1 MTLEFIDIKVCAVL
15 SAMLVMCILI
25 SCGNNSI
32 VGIWEPNGSGYE
44 MEFYDD
50 GTMSSKHG
58 TGKYETIDNHL
69 RILDMGFVG
78 QVLSYDY
85 EINGDTLIL
94 INDSGIRREYTKK
107 K

>member
-1 MTLEFIDIKVCAVL
+1 MTLEFIDTKVCAVL
-15 SAMLVMCILI
+15 SAML
-25 SCGNNSI
+25 I

-50 GTMSSKHG
+50 GTMSSKHE

-69 RILDMGFVG
+69 RILDMGFMG
-78 QVLSYDY
+78 HVLSYDY

>member
-1 MTLEFIDIKVCAVL
+1 MTGEFKLKKICAVL
-15 SAMLVMCILI
+15 SVMLVMCILI

-69 RILDMGFVG
+69 RILDMGFMG

-85 EINGDTLIL
+85 EIKGDTLIL
-94 INDSGIRREYTKK
+94 INDSGTRREYTKK

>member
-1 MTLEFIDIKVCAVL
+1 
-15 SAMLVMCILI
+15 
-25 SCGNNSI
+25 
-32 VGIWEPNGSGYE
+32 
-44 MEFYDD
+44 
-50 GTMSSKHG
+50 MSSKHG

-69 RILDMGFVG
+69 RILDMGFMG